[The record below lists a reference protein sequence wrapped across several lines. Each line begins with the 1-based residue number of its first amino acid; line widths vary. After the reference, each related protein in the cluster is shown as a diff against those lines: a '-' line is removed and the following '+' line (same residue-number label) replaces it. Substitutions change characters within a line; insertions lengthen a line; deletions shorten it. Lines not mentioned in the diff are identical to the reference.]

1 MVFIS
6 YLYGIYMVFSTYPER
21 RESQSTTPEK
31 REFDEFI
38 QLYIV
43 DYHVVERALKERYL
57 IGQSVRAVIFVDIGG
72 MRSVGPTPIVLV
84 CFQVSCF
91 GFPFALGR

>member
-1 MVFIS
+1 MRTSPSDNVS
-6 YLYGIYMVFSTYPER
+6 
-21 RESQSTTPEK
+21 STTCFSLVSLSEQ
-31 REFDEFI
+31 FI

-72 MRSVGPTPIVLV
+72 MRSEGPTPKVFRCRTYSAPLITHL
-84 CFQVSCF
+84 
-91 GFPFALGR
+91 

>member
-1 MVFIS
+1 MPKFNCNYCNNYVS
-6 YLYGIYMVFSTYPER
+6 
-21 RESQSTTPEK
+21 STTCFSLVSLCEQ
-31 REFDEFI
+31 FI

-72 MRSVGPTPIVLV
+72 MRSEGPTPKVFRCRTYSAPLITHL
-84 CFQVSCF
+84 
-91 GFPFALGR
+91 

>member
-1 MVFIS
+1 MVFNVS
-6 YLYGIYMVFSTYPER
+6 
-21 RESQSTTPEK
+21 STTCFSLVSLCEQ
-31 REFDEFI
+31 FI

-72 MRSVGPTPIVLV
+72 MRSEGPTPKVFRCRTYSAPLITHLPNN
-84 CFQVSCF
+84 SPN
-91 GFPFALGR
+91 GLPF

>member
-1 MVFIS
+1 MLINVS
-6 YLYGIYMVFSTYPER
+6 ST
-21 RESQSTTPEK
+21 K
-31 REFDEFI
+31 FI

-72 MRSVGPTPIVLV
+72 MRSEGPTPNVFIYVFRCRTYSAPLITH
-84 CFQVSCF
+84 
-91 GFPFALGR
+91 L

>member
-1 MVFIS
+1 MS
-6 YLYGIYMVFSTYPER
+6 
-21 RESQSTTPEK
+21 STTCFSLVSLCEQ
-31 REFDEFI
+31 FI

-57 IGQSVRAVIFVDIGG
+57 IGQSVRAVIFVDIGRL
-72 MRSVGPTPIVLV
+72 RSVGPTPIVLV
-84 CFQVSCF
+84 SFQVSCF